1 MKGEKRRARI
11 SSRTM
16 IITNFVRIIK
26 IYHPLVVFLCCDGPL
41 LISWCAHKFWLFRQ
55 GVSFQLLSLLVD
67 RERERHSSFVCNIS
81 SFLLSSL
88 AVSVLSSST
97 SDIDTH
103 ILATLESKRR
113 RLLPFQFFNLL
124 RRPNEGIEIN
134 RRTSPAPPPPSA
146 SSSFNLVQRNE
157 ETHWWWRWRRKL
169 KY

>member
-1 MKGEKRRARI
+1 MVRC
-11 SSRTM
+11 SSLD
-16 IITNFVRIIK
+16 VRINFDYSGK
-26 IYHPLVVFLCCDGPL
+26 ECPFN
-41 LISWCAHKFWLFRQ
+41 
-55 GVSFQLLSLLVD
+55 SFPLSLRVD
-67 RERERHSSFVCNIS
+67 RERHSSFVCNIS

-97 SDIDTH
+97 SDIDTR

-134 RRTSPAPPPPSA
+134 RRTSPAPPPSA

-157 ETHWWWRWRRKL
+157 ETHWWWR
-169 KY
+169 